1 MGTETIK
8 EGINLQENATVMYIL
23 NAEFSPVK
31 MMQLQG
37 RIWRQGNNWKNCFI
51 INVLARKSLD
61 AFVFSKLDKKI
72 TAVREMLDSDVYE
85 MDATQFTM
93 DAQQIKI
100 ELTTDVKQL
109 VKIGWIEREKLL
121 ESQRIQEKV
130 KLNSLESLKNNYL
143 DDLQKSAELK
153 ERFNNISMAY
163 SVAVLDE
170 MIKKI
175 IRRQDKIAKDEAI
188 AKKQSSSKTPL
199 TTEQLKNIKYKNN
212 R

>member
-1 MGTETIK
+1 ME
-8 EGINLQENATVMYIL
+8 
-23 NAEFSPVK
+23 
-31 MMQLQG
+31 
-37 RIWRQGNNWKNCFI
+37 NCFI

-121 ESQRIQEKV
+121 ESQRIQEK
-130 KLNSLESLKNNYL
+130 
-143 DDLQKSAELK
+143 
-153 ERFNNISMAY
+153 
-163 SVAVLDE
+163 
-170 MIKKI
+170 
-175 IRRQDKIAKDEAI
+175 
-188 AKKQSSSKTPL
+188 
-199 TTEQLKNIKYKNN
+199 
-212 R
+212 